1 MKISITV
8 AGNMTLKTD
17 SSSGQEPMQ
26 LRTTNIEKLS
36 KETFDV
42 LIVGGGINGA
52 VSAASLSNKGVKTA
66 LIDQG
71 DFAGMTSQES
81 SNLAWGGIKYM
92 ENMEF
97 MLVRKLCKSRNHL
110 IRHYPSTVREIRFFT
125 TIAKGFRFPPVFIW
139 MGTWLYWLIGSCF
152 TKTPR
157 YLTKARIQAEEPI
170 IKTESAQ
177 GGFEYSDA
185 YLHDNDA
192 RFVFGFIRSAL
203 TAGCIAANYIELVD
217 SKRDQDGI
225 WVSDVKNVISGETFT
240 VRSKVLIN
248 STGPLVDKLNTNL
261 SQKTEHRILLSKGIH
276 LLVEKVTPSKRVLA
290 FFASDGRLFFVIPM
304 GVRTCIG
311 TTDTPV
317 DSPTKKVT
325 QEDRE
330 FVLNNINALLKLDKP
345 LELSDIIAERC
356 GVRPLVVSG
365 ESSGESDWM
374 QLSRKH
380 AVEVSDKDRYL
391 TIFGGKLTDCLN
403 VGDEVCEI
411 IREMGIDMPYPDYKW
426 YGEPDAQTRD
436 RFMHQAELIGLDTL
450 RAKESSERLSTRL
463 WRRYGAA
470 AFRLLEMIQAD
481 PDQAEVLIKGT
492 EYLRC
497 ELREA
502 ARREMITKL
511 SDFLRRRSKIA
522 LIEHRETIRSSAGLL
537 EACQILFGDE
547 ANEKL
552 EEYFIET
559 DPQNIS

>member
-1 MKISITV
+1 
-8 AGNMTLKTD
+8 MTLKTD